1 MKLDWVRT
9 EIARMRVQ
17 IRAQEREIEML
28 RCAGVGTASAELLL
42 VRMRANIDALCGE
55 RESLG
60 SSALGIVGTR
70 PLRNQ

>member
-1 MKLDWVRT
+1 VKLDWVRT
-9 EIARMRVQ
+9 EIARLRVQ

-28 RCAGVGTASAELLL
+28 RGGGVGTASAELLL
-42 VRMRANIDALCGE
+42 VRMRAKIDALCGE

-60 SSALGIVGTR
+60 SSVLGIVGTR